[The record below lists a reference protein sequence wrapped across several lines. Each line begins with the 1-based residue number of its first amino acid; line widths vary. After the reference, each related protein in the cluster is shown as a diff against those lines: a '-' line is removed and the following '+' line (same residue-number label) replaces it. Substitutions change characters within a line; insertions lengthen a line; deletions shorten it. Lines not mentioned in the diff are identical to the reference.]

1 MKKTTILWYEMFI
14 HLIEGSRRYDAGISE
29 DGIQQLQ
36 DDVLIF
42 KNNTFITVADVV
54 AKIQYKFM
62 NSTIYIYNEHGIR
75 LQNTSKIEHARV
87 YKIRQKPK
95 NC

>member
-1 MKKTTILWYEMFI
+1 MFI
-14 HLIEGSRRYDAGISE
+14 HLIEGSKKYDAGISE

-36 DDVLIF
+36 DDVMSF

-54 AKIQYKFM
+54 KKLQCKFM
-62 NSTIYIYNEHGIR
+62 SSTIYLYNEHGSR

-87 YKIRQKPK
+87 YTIRRKPK
-95 NC
+95 DFNEHLI